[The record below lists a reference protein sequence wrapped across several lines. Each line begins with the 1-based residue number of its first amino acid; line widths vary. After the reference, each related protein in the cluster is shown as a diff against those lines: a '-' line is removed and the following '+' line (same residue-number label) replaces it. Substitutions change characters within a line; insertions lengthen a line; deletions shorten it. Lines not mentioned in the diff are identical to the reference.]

1 VIGFGGGVEGVGGG
15 ATGGVVVLPVGC
27 DGGRGAI
34 GPIGATGRVP
44 FG

>member
-1 VIGFGGGVEGVGGG
+1 VIGFGGGVGGVGAG

-34 GPIGATGRVP
+34 GPIGGVLTPAT
-44 FG
+44 